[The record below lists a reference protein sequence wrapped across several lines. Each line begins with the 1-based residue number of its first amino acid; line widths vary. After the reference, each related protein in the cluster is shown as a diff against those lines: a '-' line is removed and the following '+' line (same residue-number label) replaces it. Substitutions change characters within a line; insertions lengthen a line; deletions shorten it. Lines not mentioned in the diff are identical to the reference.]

1 MRATTTA
8 ACLGVVLIALPCA
21 SAVAGHGPA
30 RHGTSRHLHISS
42 RFHIVPPIRSE
53 ILAQSRFGL
62 QRLRIREPRRFADF
76 GTLLPLGFGVA
87 DAPEVMLAA
96 EPLRVPSATAPSQ
109 AVAAPLPRCRET
121 VAGVIVERGMA
132 CGR

>member
-1 MRATTTA
+1 AVTRHALPGQAGKLSSFTRIERSGAMRATTTA

-96 EPLRVPSATAPSQ
+96 EPL
-109 AVAAPLPRCRET
+109 
-121 VAGVIVERGMA
+121 
-132 CGR
+132 